1 MGFYKN
7 NGTMPGR
14 RASSR
19 EPVVIELTGEEQLNE
34 IFEKLPEKWGKKPV
48 LATFRKG
55 ANSVRKQ
62 IRANFPQQIKS
73 LSPAV
78 GIKAGRGISL
88 KVGVFGKKGYVRLK
102 DGKDY
107 DVYFPIYWNNYG
119 TYAERTGE
127 HTFKYARKSKTSGR
141 GGGIRAQLFIERSWE
156 QSKQQ
161 AEQIINSELENETLK
176 FLKKYAVNN

>member
-7 NGTMPGR
+7 RGTMPSR
-14 RASSR
+14 TASSR

-48 LATFRKG
+48 LSTFRKG
-55 ANSVRKQ
+55 ANAVRKQ

-88 KVGVFGKKGYVRLK
+88 KVGIFGKKGYVRLK

-107 DVYFPIYWNNYG
+107 DVYFPIYWFNYG
-119 TYAERTGE
+119 TYAERASE
-127 HTFKYARKSKTSGR
+127 HTFKQSRKSKSANR
-141 GGGIRAQLFIERSWE
+141 SGGITAQLFVEKSWE
-156 QSKQQ
+156 QTKKQ
-161 AEQIINSELENETLK
+161 AEQIINDELKNETLK
-176 FLKKYAVNN
+176 FLKKHAVNN